1 VNLPTVRNKVYSD
14 LEDHVHINPVG
25 VGPGV
30 LEVLLQALLQRVRDL
45 VELVELPH
53 PLHRRM
59 VPVHH
64 QGQEALAPGH

>member
-1 VNLPTVRNKVYSD
+1 M
-14 LEDHVHINPVG
+14 
-25 VGPGV
+25 

-64 QGQEALAPGH
+64 HGQEAVAPCMETSGLRTLKIIPRNLNEIIRS